1 MSQKVVI
8 LAGGEGSR
16 LAPYTTV
23 LPKPLMPVGEIP
35 ILEVILNQLSRQGF
49 RDVNLAVGHLGA
61 LIQAYFGD
69 GSRHGLS
76 LNYFQEERPLG
87 TAGPLRLIPGL
98 TETFLVM
105 NGDILTDLNYRALL
119 EYHITSRP
127 IATISTHRRSVKV
140 DFGVMS
146 LSRDDRLTGYDEKPT
161 LSYQVSMGIYVF
173 EPGIFKYIKEGERLD
188 FPDLISRLLEAGERV
203 MSYKYEGYWLDIGR
217 PADYEQ
223 AVKDLAKMPDRF
235 LKR

>member
-1 MSQKVVI
+1 
-8 LAGGEGSR
+8 
-16 LAPYTTV
+16 
-23 LPKPLMPVGEIP
+23 
-35 ILEVILNQLSRQGF
+35 
-49 RDVNLAVGHLGA
+49 
-61 LIQAYFGD
+61 
-69 GSRHGLS
+69 
-76 LNYFQEERPLG
+76 
-87 TAGPLRLIPGL
+87 
-98 TETFLVM
+98 M